1 MFIFFVIR
9 LLNIVSYSSL
19 CFIFLFF
26 ALLSNIIENDD
37 MMKNIRTILF
47 AVALFGFAF
56 AGAQTR
62 AVVNNAIPS
71 DNMLRYYRLAL
82 PVTVS
87 AFEEDF
93 AEDYDNV
100 LQFWNECEEF
110 VNRMFVP
117 LGVCF
122 DVVEDSRLVMQERN
136 LIDENIYNIGFGTEL
151 TDAAIGSDAYDVG
164 MWVHHRDE
172 FAENSGLTQAHG
184 VYSTRSK
191 SNGYSKADK
200 WVVAHE
206 LGHIFGA
213 DAHTTQ
219 GEGSLMDNGGEF
231 FSYPSI
237 MLIRDALVKNGTQ
250 SAHVSKS
257 VENSAPLFDASIMKD
272 TYRIPQGA
280 CLAIPVSATDEHSV
294 TYSAIGCSSAEVGE
308 VNGEWGMLPYF
319 ASVSPQRGNIID
331 YSPKYTADIYDEE
344 FFFVTAGTDVPFM
357 YPGSYS
363 ISFLANDMPLSTEY
377 DYLLDNPFYSNYS
390 VWDATVEIVG
400 GTAFNASLTPQKN
413 SYSAGET
420 ITVKWGVNS
429 SYFTKDSRLRI
440 TMSADY
446 GVTFPYVLAE
456 SVPAM
461 EGKCEVVLPNVNVGN
476 VDVDFKTAIRSMR
489 GGIIRVEEIG
499 GVAYTL
505 TTLSPENGG
514 GFTVTGGSDTGVP
527 VVDVSGASLLPVYDL
542 CGRVVN
548 DVSLPGIYIR
558 GGKKVLIK

>member
-1 MFIFFVIR
+1 
-9 LLNIVSYSSL
+9 
-19 CFIFLFF
+19 
-26 ALLSNIIENDD
+26 
-37 MMKNIRTILF
+37 MKNIRTVLF

-87 AFEEDF
+87 AFEGDF

-151 TDAAIGSDAYDVG
+151 TDAAIGSDNYDVG

-184 VYSTRSK
+184 VYNVRSK
-191 SNGYSKADK
+191 SNGYAKADK

-213 DAHTTQ
+213 DAHTAQ

-237 MLIRDALVKNGTQ
+237 LLIRDAMVKNGTS
-250 SAHVSKS
+250 SAYMSKS
-257 VENSAPLFDASIMKD
+257 VENSAPLFDTSVMKNN
-272 TYRIPQGA
+272 YRIPQGA
-280 CLAIPVSATDEHSV
+280 CMAIPVSAVDGHDV
-294 TYSAIGCSSAEVGE
+294 AYSAIGCSSAEVGE

-357 YPGSYS
+357 YPGSYN
-363 ISFLANDMPLSTEY
+363 IAFLANDMPDAVDY
-377 DYLLDNPFYSNYS
+377 AYLLDNPFYCNYS
-390 VWDATVEIVG
+390 VWDAVVQIVD
-400 GTAFNASLTPQKN
+400 GTEFNASLSPASEN
-413 SYSAGET
+413 YEAGEH
-420 ITVKWGVNS
+420 ITVNWGVNS
-429 SYFTKDSRLRI
+429 NYFTDNSRLRI
-440 TMSADY
+440 TMSTNY
-446 GVTFPYVLAE
+446 GETFDYVLAE
-456 SVPAM
+456 SVPATD
-461 EGKCEVVLPNVNVGN
+461 GSCTVTLPNVNVGN
-476 VDVDFKTAIRSMR
+476 VDVDFVTAVRSMR

-514 GFTVTGGSDTGVP
+514 GFTVTGGSETGISEQTISI
-527 VVDVSGASLLPVYDL
+527 DDCIYDL
-542 CGRVVN
+542 CGRKVEN
-548 DVSLPGIYIR
+548 ANLPFGIYIKN
-558 GGKKVLIK
+558 GKKIIIK